1 MFYKIEVNM
10 NDKVLFADDEINV
23 LEGIR
28 RQLRTVHDTT
38 IALGPQKGLQA
49 VKEHGPFAVIVSDLR
64 MPEMDGI
71 EFLKKVREKHPDTV
85 RMILTG
91 NADLKAAIE
100 AVNEGSVF
108 RFLTKPCHTTALSM
122 AVSTGIEQ
130 YRLVTSEKELLEKT
144 LKGCINMLTDVLA
157 LVNPE
162 AFGRASR
169 IRKYCS
175 EIASIFEVKNL
186 WQMETAALLSQIGCV
201 VLSNEA
207 LKKIYKGQELAA
219 NEKAAY
225 EKHPMIGQ
233 DLLSNI
239 PRMEE
244 VAEII
249 KCQNFVYDSFG
260 MKEQDLQGN
269 EIPLE
274 ARILKA
280 VLDFDMLESKG
291 LPKGMA
297 FKKLKDGQGIYDPEV
312 LEVFEHILG
321 TELTYRMEEVSMD
334 ELRIAMILAEDIR
347 TKDGVLLIS
356 RGQVITEVILSR
368 LNSMAGHSRIKEPIK
383 VFVSGS

>member
-1 MFYKIEVNM
+1 M
-10 NDKVLFADDEINV
+10 NDKVLFVDDEINV

-225 EKHPMIGQ
+225 EKHP
-233 DLLSNI
+233 
-239 PRMEE
+239 
-244 VAEII
+244 
-249 KCQNFVYDSFG
+249 
-260 MKEQDLQGN
+260 
-269 EIPLE
+269 
-274 ARILKA
+274 
-280 VLDFDMLESKG
+280 
-291 LPKGMA
+291 
-297 FKKLKDGQGIYDPEV
+297 
-312 LEVFEHILG
+312 
-321 TELTYRMEEVSMD
+321 
-334 ELRIAMILAEDIR
+334 
-347 TKDGVLLIS
+347 
-356 RGQVITEVILSR
+356 
-368 LNSMAGHSRIKEPIK
+368 
-383 VFVSGS
+383 